1 MQKGVVEEA
10 TASTLGLQSLR
21 PSQAGKEGTV
31 AADGVLERDCKA
43 AGKGLGQ
50 GVQERTARE
59 LMKRRARGV
68 MGV

>member
-1 MQKGVVEEA
+1 M
-10 TASTLGLQSLR
+10 
-21 PSQAGKEGTV
+21 
-31 AADGVLERDCKA
+31 AADGVLERDYKA

-59 LMKRRARGV
+59 LMKGRARGV